1 MKWKP
6 LNRIFFRNRQFHA
19 ISVFLVG
26 MAVMTVISR
35 AADSFM
41 IPQVQITSPETM
53 KLQYPL
59 EIQGRVVPE
68 NQYAVYCPENLRIG
82 QVQVQKNDIVAKG
95 DLLFSADPKD
105 LQDNI
110 RKTEQ
115 EMEKLKLQIAD
126 LKSSQN
132 SQTRQ
137 HELDLNRAQEDY
149 DDTAAE
155 SEAAVTAAYL
165 ELEQAQNEL
174 ALHESQKPEE
184 TLNSQKSAPKADTL
198 NSQENSSDSQENS
211 PAESSPDSQENSPA
225 EDSPD
230 SQENNPAE
238 TESPLEAWNRKRE
251 ELEDIC
257 REKQKCCEEAVAAR
271 NKSLKAAARQ
281 IEDASLPLTEDHTA
295 DLLQADL
302 ENQNRTLQELK
313 ELSQAEGSVY
323 AQYDGQIL
331 ECSISTGS
339 ITSPEP
345 AIILGDFSQSFRFE
359 GTLNEAVSEEDM
371 SYQNSSSESSL
382 NDTGIPLLEENMEG
396 ILRMQDGGIPEKSV
410 KITGV
415 SQEEGGACR
424 ITADLDGQEISR
436 SGEAVL
442 DLTGESRIWPC
453 CVPLSA
459 LHSRE
464 SGDFVIK
471 VTESPTILGLCS
483 TAEYVPVTVLEKNSE
498 YAAVE
503 GLSPTD
509 QIIATASKN
518 VKEGD
523 RIRIIED

>member
-115 EMEKLKLQIAD
+115 EMEKLKLQITD

-132 SQTRQ
+132 SQARQ

-198 NSQENSSDSQENS
+198 NSQENSSDSQEN
-211 PAESSPDSQENSPA
+211 
-225 EDSPD
+225 SPD

-323 AQYDGQIL
+323 AEYDGQIL

-359 GTLNEAVSEEDM
+359 GTLNETVSEEDM

-382 NDTGIPLLEENMEG
+382 NDTGIPLLAENMEG

-415 SQEEGGACR
+415 SREEGGACR

-509 QIIATASKN
+509 QIIVTASKAI
-518 VKEGD
+518 KEGD